1 MTIYLDY
8 NASAP
13 LHPDAK
19 NALIAALEQAG
30 NASSIHKLG
39 RAARG
44 QLESARESLARLLGC
59 LPRQIIF
66 TSGGT
71 ESNALALR
79 AVGNRAVLTSSIE
92 HDSLLNPTQNAQ
104 RLPVLSDGTLDL
116 AALEAALAQHSQPVF
131 VSIMAANNETGVV
144 QPMAQIAERVRAHG
158 SLLHCDGAQAFGKI
172 PLPLPCFGAHL
183 LSLSAHKIGGMA
195 GVGALVI
202 ADEVSLS
209 PLLQGGGQELGRRA
223 GSENVA
229 GICAFA
235 AAACALDAAS
245 WRLRARELR
254 DHLETRIE
262 ALCPGAALGY
272 RFAER
277 LPTTA
282 TLYMPNTPA
291 ELQVIALDLAGFAIS
306 AGSAC
311 SSGKVK
317 MSHVLSAMG
326 LPSNVVR
333 CCVRVSLGW
342 DTTLAQIEA
351 FCSAWASLYRQR
363 VAAAA
368 A

>member
-131 VSIMAANNETGVV
+131 VSIMAATA
-144 QPMAQIAERVRAHG
+144 MVRR
-158 SLLHCDGAQAFGKI
+158 LLAKS
-172 PLPLPCFGAHL
+172 PCLCH
-183 LSLSAHKIGGMA
+183 
-195 GVGALVI
+195 ALV
-202 ADEVSLS
+202 
-209 PLLQGGGQELGRRA
+209 R
-223 GSENVA
+223 
-229 GICAFA
+229 IC
-235 AAACALDAAS
+235 
-245 WRLRARELR
+245 
-254 DHLETRIE
+254 
-262 ALCPGAALGY
+262 
-272 RFAER
+272 
-277 LPTTA
+277 
-282 TLYMPNTPA
+282 
-291 ELQVIALDLAGFAIS
+291 
-306 AGSAC
+306 SAC
-311 SSGKVK
+311 LRIK
-317 MSHVLSAMG
+317 
-326 LPSNVVR
+326 
-333 CCVRVSLGW
+333 
-342 DTTLAQIEA
+342 
-351 FCSAWASLYRQR
+351 
-363 VAAAA
+363 
-368 A
+368 